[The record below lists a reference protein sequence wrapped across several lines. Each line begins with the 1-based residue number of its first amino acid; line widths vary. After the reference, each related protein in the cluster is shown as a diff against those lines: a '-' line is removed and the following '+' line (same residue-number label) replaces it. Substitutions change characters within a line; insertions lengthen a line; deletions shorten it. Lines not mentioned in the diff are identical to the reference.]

1 MRVNRVVTEKL
12 FSGYNLTCDIVQ
24 MGKDYTLCVYGG
36 DHPHVGAV
44 VMSVARP
51 SLTRTGVG
59 VTSSVLTGLGHKDDM
74 VAKWFAEE
82 IAKRK
87 ECTVVCSCGIHV
99 DDITAEQ
106 IQIVT
111 EKCRLLLQK
120 IVEEI
125 KNI

>member
-1 MRVNRVVTEKL
+1 MYKW
-12 FSGYNLTCDIVQ
+12 
-24 MGKDYTLCVYGG
+24 GKIIRYVY
-36 DHPHVGAV
+36 
-44 VMSVARP
+44 
-51 SLTRTGVG
+51 
-59 VTSSVLTGLGHKDDM
+59 M

-125 KNI
+125 KNKECIS